1 MKWMSK
7 IENIYDQLSVREQR
21 ILVSLV
27 LVVMAF
33 VFFLFAFFIKEGF
46 DERRERITALRD
58 SVSLLQK
65 SRSAVQE
72 NRQAQATLEM
82 KAVQKPPMLQGH
94 LDTIAKQYEL
104 SPNITPQKPKDLGD
118 NQEILVESVELR
130 LHDAPIKGLFQFLD
144 QVERGNYLMMVSE
157 IKLNTRRGQPD
168 RMDPV
173 LFVSSYYKRSAEE
186 LKALH
191 DKAADSDKSKDKA
204 DKTDST
210 KTDKDEI

>member
-7 IENIYDQLSVREQR
+7 IENTYDQLTVREQQ
-21 ILVSLV
+21 ILVALV
-27 LVVMAF
+27 LVVLGF
-33 VFFLFAFFIKEGF
+33 VFFLFVFFIKEGF

-58 SVSLLQK
+58 AVSLLQK
-65 SRSAVQE
+65 NRSAVQE
-72 NRQAQATLEM
+72 NQQAQATLEL
-82 KAVQKPPMLQGH
+82 KAVQKPPILQGH
-94 LDTIAKQYEL
+94 LDTIAKQFEL
-104 SPNITPQKPKDLGD
+104 SPNITPQKPKNLGD
-118 NQEILVESVELR
+118 NQEILVESVELK

-191 DKAADSDKSKDKA
+191 DKAAESDKEKTKGEKKDRK
-204 DKTDST
+204 SVV
-210 KTDKDEI
+210 